1 MPDVNET
8 NEERQL
14 RWGMIQEEVH
24 AEVDQERQ
32 QKELED
38 KLREARRQQREL
50 EQKYPYMDGGKTILG
65 PEVFLKGGV
74 LHFKGIPHVPQEQ
87 VRALRDLRS
96 VCGIHLQAMA
106 ELMHDAGVR
115 FPDNALRLY
124 LLLVDEL
131 TLTLPALAENHP
143 AVLPRLPEGME

>member
-14 RWGMIQEEVH
+14 RWGRIQEEVH
-24 AEVDQERQ
+24 AEVDRERW
-32 QKELED
+32 QKELEG

-50 EQKYPYMDGGKTILG
+50 EQRYPYMDGGRTVLG
-65 PEVFLKGGV
+65 PGISVRGGV
-74 LHFKGIPHVPQEQ
+74 LTWKDVDYVPQEQ